1 MNIGQN
7 FFESVAKKTQEKFKK
22 SHSVLSFSEYLELI
36 IQYPYT
42 HLRNSAQYF
51 VDMVDYYGKYEVNT
65 HIKNYER
72 YKLFDANFNYG
83 YGKIF
88 GHEAVQESII
98 NNVKNF
104 VSSGKIDKLILLHG
118 PNGSAKTSIIQA
130 LVNAM
135 ENYSTTNDGAIYNFS
150 WVFPKKEIL
159 QGKFGF
165 AKSDSQELNTYAH
178 LSSEEIDSKIIC
190 EEKDHPLFLLS
201 LDEREEL
208 FNKIFSIHNKKIK
221 IPQILYCGQL
231 SYKNKQIF
239 DALLMAHNGDLN
251 SVFKHIRVERFYF
264 SKRYRNG
271 LSIVEP
277 QMSVDASVRQITA
290 DQSLLSLPNVLN
302 NLSLYE
308 AIGPLVDANRGMIEY
323 SDLLKRPID
332 AWKYL
337 LIACEQAQVSIGW
350 LNLFFDTLLFATS
363 NELHLISFKEYPD
376 WQSFKGRIEL
386 IKVPYLLNAEDETGI
401 YKNHLNSTIT
411 MHIAPHAIEVAAR
424 WAVLTRLEP
433 PEVAKYPDS
442 LQDIIKTLTPEE
454 KLDLYTFAETPARLS
469 QIQSRELK
477 KNIHLLMLEHKNTV
491 NYEGRFGASPREI
504 LYILYNA
511 SQDKRYKHLSVKAVF
526 EQIEELISQK
536 SSYEFLRREY
546 FGTYRDAHAL
556 LKSVKKYYRSALED
570 EFINALGLYAK
581 ESYVDLF
588 TRYILHVSGWI
599 KKEKFSDPLIGKSIN
614 ADENFMQKIENN
626 LLAFNES
633 YIDFRNQ
640 IINSIAAANWENP
653 DKKIEYTSLFNGHLK
668 RLKDKIYQEQHG
680 VIQKIIHNL
689 LMIFKNE
696 HKNLTEK
703 ECIQAN
709 NLKEGLLNIGYND
722 SSIKEAL
729 IFLLFETEK
738 IENTYQQPSLGL

>member
-7 FFESVAKKTQEKFKK
+7 FFESIAQKTQENFKK

-36 IQYPYT
+36 IKHPNI

-51 VDMVDYYGKYEVNT
+51 VDMIDYYGKYEVET
-65 HIKNYER
+65 HIKTYER

-88 GHEAVQESII
+88 GHEQVQEAII

-130 LVNAM
+130 LVNGM
-135 ENYSTTNDGAIYNFS
+135 QDYSKTNEGAIYNFS
-150 WVFPKKEIL
+150 WVFPKKEAL
-159 QGKFGF
+159 QGNFGF
-165 AKSDSQELNTYAH
+165 AKTPTQELDTYAH
-178 LSSEEIDSKIIC
+178 LSSDAIDSKIAC

-201 LDEREEL
+201 LEEREEF
-208 FNKIFSIHNKKIK
+208 FNEIFAIHNKKIK

-239 DALLMAHNGDLN
+239 DALLMAYNGDLK

-290 DQSLLSLPNVLN
+290 DQSLLALPSVLN
-302 NLSLYE
+302 NVSLYE

-386 IKVPYLLNAEDETGI
+386 VKVPYLLNAEDETGI
-401 YKNHLNSTIT
+401 YHNHLSSTIS

-433 PEVAKYPDS
+433 PEAMNYPHS

-454 KLDLYTFAETPARLS
+454 KLELYTCGDTPARLS
-469 QIQSRELK
+469 QNQSRELK
-477 KNIHLLMLEHKNTV
+477 KNINLLISEYKNHV

-504 LYILYNA
+504 LYVLYNA
-511 SQDKRYKHLSVKAVF
+511 SQDKKYDHLSVKAVF

-536 SSYEFLRREY
+536 SSYEFLRREP
-546 FGTYRDAHAL
+546 FGFYKDASLL
-556 LKSVKKYYRSALED
+556 LKSVKSYYRSVLED
-570 EFINALGLYAK
+570 EFRNALGLYSK

-588 TRYILHVSGWI
+588 TRYVLHVSAWI
-599 KKEKFSDPLIGKSIN
+599 KKEKVLDPLIGKSII
-614 ADENFMQKIENN
+614 ADESFMQKIESS

-653 DKKIEYTSLFNGHLK
+653 DKKIEYTNLFSSHLK
-668 RLKDKIYQEQHG
+668 RLRDKIYQEQYG
-680 VIQKIIHNL
+680 IVQKIIHNL

-703 ECIQAN
+703 EYAQAN
-709 NLKEGLLNIGYND
+709 NLKEGLLKIGYNN
-722 SSIKEAL
+722 SSIKEAV
-729 IFLLFETEK
+729 IFLLFETDK
-738 IENTYQQPSLGL
+738 IENIHQQTSLGL